1 MTDQA
6 TQPTAAQ
13 RLAVGGLGRL
23 FRGWSHDRTD
33 AYLTVLVEWPA
44 DIISEAIQAV
54 ASEWRSQ
61 DAPPV
66 ARLVDECRDI
76 AGDRRA
82 AQRERVTSEGQGCPH
97 CRREGTRSERVN
109 GSDTLAYCPTHNTAW
124 RGQITERSNSLG
136 SQRLPDDIWLSK
148 ALNGDFGPL
157 IQGVARRRQETSRQK
172 PDAPQDAA
180 LTDVMKELAHG

>member
-33 AYLTVLVEWPA
+33 AYLSVLVEWPA
-44 DIISEAIQAV
+44 DIISEAIEAV

-82 AQRERVTSEGQGCPH
+82 ARRERIEGVGQGCPH
-97 CRREGTRSERVN
+97 CRREDTRPEWVN
-109 GSDTLAYCPTHNTAW
+109 GSDALAYCPAHNTAW
-124 RGQITERSNSLG
+124 RGQIVERSNSLG
-136 SQRLPDDIWLSK
+136 SQRLPDDVWLSK

-157 IQGVARRRQETSRQK
+157 VQAAAHRRQAAGRRA